1 MNTKTMSYFSLRAL
15 ALVIG
20 LVFPFVTALWKIII
34 LIAFLLFRVI
44 DIEKEKAIFGATPLF
59 FIGMM
64 IAFTYKLLWS

>member
-59 FIGMM
+59 FIGML